1 MKAKDVSLKSIV
13 FAIVWVALMS
23 LVKAFVPVFFEGKQV
38 GISMMEIF
46 GAGAFFVIAC
56 SPVYR
61 SIWLD
66 KKLGLK
72 AEEVNPTE
80 KAKDEPL
87 EELKCVLGG

>member
-13 FAIVWVALMS
+13 LAIVWVCVMS
-23 LVKAFVPVFFEGKQV
+23 LCKAFVPVFFDGKQV
-38 GISMMEIF
+38 GITMMEIF

-66 KKLGLK
+66 KKLGIYEKQTERDLK
-72 AEEVNPTE
+72 ELETVTEEFGCGE
-80 KAKDEPL
+80 A
-87 EELKCVLGG
+87 

>member
-13 FAIVWVALMS
+13 LAIVWVCVMS
-23 LVKAFVPVFFEGKQV
+23 LCKAFVPVFFDGKQV
-38 GISMMEIF
+38 GITMLEIF

-66 KKLGLK
+66 KKLGIYEK
-72 AEEVNPTE
+72 DAE
-80 KAKDEPL
+80 KDL
-87 EELKCVLGG
+87 EELETVTEELECGKA